1 MNMVILFQVLAIVET
16 VYLVQNNENNTEFAK
31 LYSVITQGFITILVL
46 IGLGFFIGYKI
57 NKNSPWPIILAVVGG
72 LIGIASMIIILL
84 KLNLGGDKNGRDT

>member
-1 MNMVILFQVLAIVET
+1 MK
-16 VYLVQNNENNTEFAK
+16 NNTEFAK
-31 LYSVITQGFITILVL
+31 LYYVITQGFITILVL

-72 LIGIASMIIILL
+72 LIGIASMIIVLL

>member
-1 MNMVILFQVLAIVET
+1 MK
-16 VYLVQNNENNTEFAK
+16 NNAEFAK

-57 NKNSPWPIILAVVGG
+57 NKNSPWPIILAIVGG
-72 LIGIASMIIILL
+72 LIGIASMIIVLL

>member
-1 MNMVILFQVLAIVET
+1 MK
-16 VYLVQNNENNTEFAK
+16 NNTEFDK

>member
-1 MNMVILFQVLAIVET
+1 MK
-16 VYLVQNNENNTEFAK
+16 NNKEFAK

-72 LIGIASMIIILL
+72 LIGIASMIIVLL

>member
-1 MNMVILFQVLAIVET
+1 MK
-16 VYLVQNNENNTEFAK
+16 NNTEFAK
-31 LYSVITQGFITILVL
+31 FYSVITQGFITILVL

>member
-1 MNMVILFQVLAIVET
+1 MK
-16 VYLVQNNENNTEFAK
+16 NNTEFAK
-31 LYSVITQGFITILVL
+31 LYSVITQWFITILVL

>member
-1 MNMVILFQVLAIVET
+1 MK
-16 VYLVQNNENNTEFAK
+16 NNTEFAK

-46 IGLGFFIGYKI
+46 VGLGFFIGYKI

-72 LIGIASMIIILL
+72 LIGIASMIIVLL

>member
-1 MNMVILFQVLAIVET
+1 MK
-16 VYLVQNNENNTEFAK
+16 NNTEFAK
-31 LYSVITQGFITILVL
+31 LYPVITQGFITILVL

-72 LIGIASMIIILL
+72 LIGIASMIIVLL

>member
-1 MNMVILFQVLAIVET
+1 MET
-16 VYLVQNNENNTEFAK
+16 VYLVQNNAECAK
-31 LYSVITQGFITILVL
+31 RYSVITQGFITILVL

>member
-1 MNMVILFQVLAIVET
+1 MK
-16 VYLVQNNENNTEFAK
+16 NNTEFSK
-31 LYSVITQGFITILVL
+31 LYSFITQGFITILVL

>member
-1 MNMVILFQVLAIVET
+1 MK
-16 VYLVQNNENNTEFAK
+16 NNTEFAK

-46 IGLGFFIGYKI
+46 IGYKI